1 MDKTNKAT
9 EIIEEVVESKPL
21 AKNYQKLLLEL
32 YINRINDSIKM
43 LKTYFNAEII
53 GDKDPEWCID
63 YVKYLEA
70 TDKVVFLY
78 RECEVDE

>member
-1 MDKTNKAT
+1 MNKAT
-9 EIIEEVVESKPL
+9 EIIEEVVESKPM

-53 GDKDPEWCID
+53 DNSDNDFCID
-63 YVKYLEA
+63 YVKYDGEA
-70 TDKVVFLY
+70 DEVFFY
-78 RECEVDE
+78 YKESEVKNI